1 MKENIK
7 FENSEQQNKSNSS
20 MSKIL
25 MMNFRSKNLGVQE
38 GSNVG
43 SIQSHALRHIGR
55 QQSSSNLGSQLLDS
69 QNNSLLVFDGDDSK
83 NSRESKKEASSFGCS
98 GGSIG
103 RINVELR

>member
-43 SIQSHALRHIGR
+43 SIQSHALRHIGG

-69 QNNSLLVFDGDDSK
+69 QNNSLLVLDGDGNDSK
-83 NSRESKKEASSFGCS
+83 NSKDS
-98 GGSIG
+98 
-103 RINVELR
+103 